1 MINRIVR
8 SLFLV
13 ALFALVVLSLNCSTA
28 REDVRGE
35 TYTVLQQMNKA
46 GIASFDAEIAKIDQQ
61 LRDNQDNFTKLD
73 QVVAS
78 ALKWVEDKKATVDIN
93 AIPCG

>member
-1 MINRIVR
+1 
-8 SLFLV
+8 
-13 ALFALVVLSLNCSTA
+13 
-28 REDVRGE
+28 
-35 TYTVLQQMNKA
+35 MNKA